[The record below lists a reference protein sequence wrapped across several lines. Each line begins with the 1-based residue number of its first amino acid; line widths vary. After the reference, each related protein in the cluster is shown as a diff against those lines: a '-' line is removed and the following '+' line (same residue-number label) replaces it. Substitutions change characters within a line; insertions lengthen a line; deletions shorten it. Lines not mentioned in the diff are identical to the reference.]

1 LTEKD
6 EYITQL
12 QTNVNNS
19 KESVNP
25 SIQTG
30 EQPSNDDEQQQLI
43 VIINPKFISNVKFIS
58 SRNVSIE
65 RCTKMLN

>member
-12 QTNVNNS
+12 QTNV
-19 KESVNP
+19 KESVNQE
-25 SIQTG
+25 IQT
-30 EQPSNDDEQQQLI
+30 EEQQQLI
-43 VIINPKFISNVKFIS
+43 VIINPNFISSIEFLS

-65 RCTKMLN
+65 QCMKMLN